1 MKQLRWHLCL
11 AVFVLVFLALAL
23 PGTAAAAPDG
33 SVALRPASGSILV
46 DQPTQPTFAVPGIFV
61 LKFGEKAGTAELDL
75 PPLNTVGSVTGLTI
89 SPSVNWDTM
98 TISQKQ
104 PAILAG
110 VATITEGKVTV
121 QGANQGYNSE
131 GSVMLKAD
139 NPSFKAA
146 GKLGFRYEAVSQRG
160 GFTLQNASVA
170 VAAGPAQ
177 LSFAGMNST
186 DGGLTIDSM
195 KLDVPAA
202 NASMTM
208 SGYKVQNGR
217 AEWKAISVANA
228 PNTALQFGNVAS
240 ISEMQLAVAGPA
252 NNYTTVGSAR
262 LKVNGGQAA
271 QADAQ
276 LYFVH
281 DPTKRQTGV
290 ALGKG
295 NMGFQ
300 IPGWNVRVE
309 GINSVEG
316 GVKVD
321 TISLASEPLSL
332 TAEVTGVV
340 ASTTTGLSFEQAK
353 VTYAPGGQSGGFE
366 AMIQRTNAG
375 YVLTTTTVL
384 SAVAS
389 GK

>member
-33 SVALRPASGSILV
+33 SIALRPASGSILV

-61 LKFGEKAGTAELDL
+61 LKFGEKAGNAELDL
-75 PPLNTVGSVTGLTI
+75 PSLNTIGTVTGLTI
-89 SPSVNWDTM
+89 SPSVNWETL
-98 TISQKQ
+98 TVSQKQ
-104 PAILAG
+104 PALLAG
-110 VATITEGKVTV
+110 AATITEGKLTV
-121 QGANQGYNSE
+121 QGANKGYNSE
-131 GSVMLKAD
+131 GSILIKAD
-139 NPSFKAA
+139 SPSFKAS

-170 VAAGPAQ
+170 IATDPVK
-177 LSFAGMNST
+177 LSLTGMNST
-186 DGGLTIDSM
+186 DGGLTIDAV

-202 NASMTM
+202 NANVTLSN
-208 SGYKVQNGR
+208 YKVQNGR

-228 PNTALQFGNVAS
+228 ANTAVQFGNVAS
-240 ISEMQLAVAGPA
+240 ISDMQLSVAGPA
-252 NNYTTVGSAR
+252 NNYATVGSAR

-271 QADAQ
+271 QLDAQ
-276 LYFVH
+276 LYFVN

-290 ALGKG
+290 AMGKG
-295 NMGFQ
+295 NMTFQ
-300 IPGWNVRVE
+300 IPGWKVKVD

-321 TISLASEPLSL
+321 TISLASQPLDL

-340 ASTTTGLSFEQAK
+340 ASTTAGLSFEQAK
-353 VTYAPGGQSGGFE
+353 LTYGASSGSGGFQ
-366 AMIQRTNAG
+366 ATITHTDAG

-389 GK
+389 K

>member
-1 MKQLRWHLCL
+1 MKQLRLHLCL
-11 AVFVLVFLALAL
+11 AVLMLVFLALAL

-33 SVALRPASGSILV
+33 GVALRPVSGSILV

-75 PPLNTVGSVTGLTI
+75 PALNTVGSVTGLTI
-89 SPSVNWDTM
+89 SPSVNWDTV
-98 TISQKQ
+98 TVSQKQ

-121 QGANQGYNSE
+121 QGANKGYNSE
-131 GSVMLKAD
+131 GSVMFKAD
-139 NPSFKAA
+139 NPSLKAT

-160 GFTLQNASVA
+160 GFTLQDASVA
-170 VAAGPAQ
+170 LMTDPVKVSVTGI
-177 LSFAGMNST
+177 NST

-202 NASMTM
+202 NASVTM

-217 AEWKAISVANA
+217 AEWKAINVANA

-240 ISEMQLAVAGPA
+240 ISEMQLAVAGPT
-252 NNYTTVGSAR
+252 NNFTTVGSAR
-262 LKVNGGQAA
+262 LKVNGGRAA
-271 QADAQ
+271 QVDAQ
-276 LYFVH
+276 LYFVN
-281 DPTKRQTGV
+281 DPTRRQTGV
-290 ALGKG
+290 AMGKG
-295 NMGFQ
+295 QVTFE
-300 IPGWNVRVE
+300 IPGWNVRVD

-321 TISLASEPLSL
+321 TVSL
-332 TAEVTGVV
+332 TSAPLDLKAEVTGIV
-340 ASTTTGLSFEQAK
+340 ATTTAGVSFEQAK
-353 VTYAPGGQSGGFE
+353 VTYTPGGSGGFE
-366 AMIQRTNAG
+366 ATIQHTNAG

-384 SAVAS
+384 PTVATS
-389 GK
+389 K

>member
-33 SVALRPASGSILV
+33 SAVLRPASGSILV

-61 LKFGEKAGTAELDL
+61 LKFGEKAGNAELDL
-75 PPLNTVGSVTGLTI
+75 PSLNTIGAVSGLTI
-89 SPSVNWDTM
+89 SPNLNWDTL
-98 TISQKQ
+98 TVSQKQ
-104 PAILAG
+104 PALLAG
-110 VATITEGKVTV
+110 AATITEGKITV

-131 GSVMLKAD
+131 GSIMVKAD
-139 NPSFKAA
+139 NPSLKAA

-160 GFTLQNASVA
+160 GFTLQNASVT
-170 VAAGPAQ
+170 VATDPVK
-177 LSFAGMNST
+177 LSLTGINST

-202 NASMTM
+202 NANVTLSN
-208 SGYKVQNGR
+208 YKVQNGR
-217 AEWKAISVANA
+217 AEWKAINVANA
-228 PNTALQFGNVAS
+228 PNTAVQFGNVAS

-252 NNYTTVGSAR
+252 NNYATVGSAR

-271 QADAQ
+271 QMDAQ
-276 LYFVH
+276 LYFVN

-295 NMGFQ
+295 NMTFQ
-300 IPGWNVRVE
+300 IPGWNVRVD
-309 GINSVEG
+309 GINSIEG

-321 TISLASEPLSL
+321 TISLASQPLDL

-340 ASTTTGLSFEQAK
+340 ASTTAGLSFEQAK
-353 VTYAPGGQSGGFE
+353 VSYGTSSGTSGFQ
-366 AMIQRTNAG
+366 ATITHTNAG
-375 YVLTTTTVL
+375 YVLTTTTL
-384 SAVAS
+384 LPAVAS